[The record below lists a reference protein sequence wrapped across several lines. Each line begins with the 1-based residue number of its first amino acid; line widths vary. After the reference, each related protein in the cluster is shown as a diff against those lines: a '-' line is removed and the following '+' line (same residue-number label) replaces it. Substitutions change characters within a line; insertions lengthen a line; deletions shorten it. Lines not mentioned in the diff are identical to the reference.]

1 MRRQQ
6 YKVRWMI
13 YWTILLGACNLTTGP
28 APDAT
33 TSPTSTPTTAAVVN
47 TPMIA
52 PSPTEHSVLVATA
65 EPGTLVL
72 DFVALM
78 CSAQWSNSALY
89 LPCPGDENAVSAGY
103 IGRVETPTLSSGQV
117 VQAPAL
123 LTVPTREGT
132 GRGIFGR
139 YASFMV
145 QPGDIFYATLA
156 CQQGEGACEVAFSL
170 HYYNEAGV
178 FQTQPLGEWTFSSAE
193 GDPSMAA
200 TPVQVPLS
208 ALGGQTVEFV
218 LTVREEG
225 DSQDDRALWILPHIQ
240 RDPSAPLI
248 TPASTES
255 ASQFGI
261 VPTPSGSG
269 TGVISGMVDMSSA
282 PPYLNDPITTGGKG
296 VPVVVVFYNLDDGT
310 WWWVHTTATHPAYQ
324 MTVTT
329 GRYHVVAY
337 AHGVADVPYVAGAY
351 TGDNPSCGQPMAT
364 VTVARNEHI
373 QGIDIADWN
382 WTCGGTAFRH
392 EKPSDIPIP

>member
-1 MRRQQ
+1 
-6 YKVRWMI
+6 
-13 YWTILLGACNLTTGP
+13 
-28 APDAT
+28 
-33 TSPTSTPTTAAVVN
+33 
-47 TPMIA
+47 
-52 PSPTEHSVLVATA
+52 
-65 EPGTLVL
+65 
-72 DFVALM
+72 
-78 CSAQWSNSALY
+78 
-89 LPCPGDENAVSAGY
+89 
-103 IGRVETPTLSSGQV
+103 
-117 VQAPAL
+117 
-123 LTVPTREGT
+123 
-132 GRGIFGR
+132 
-139 YASFMV
+139 MV